1 MDKLLEL
8 IGLYCKERNLV
19 EAAYLEGMM
28 RHGQLDPKT
37 IETLIRY
44 HRDWLK
50 G

>member
-28 RHGQLDPKT
+28 PHGQLDQQT

-44 HRDWLK
+44 HKEWMR
-50 G
+50 